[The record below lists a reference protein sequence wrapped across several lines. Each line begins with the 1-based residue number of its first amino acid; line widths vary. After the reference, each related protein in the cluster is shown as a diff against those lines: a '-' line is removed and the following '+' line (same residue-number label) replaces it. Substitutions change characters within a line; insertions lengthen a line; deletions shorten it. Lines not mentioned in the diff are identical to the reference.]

1 MVELGEQ
8 PVMGEQV
15 ELEVVEKN
23 LLSQDLDFSK
33 YFFSF
38 IVSDEIE
45 EIEDISI

>member
-23 LLSQDLDFSK
+23 LLSQDLVFFSK
-33 YFFSF
+33 YHFACSLYPM
-38 IVSDEIE
+38 SKKW
-45 EIEDISI
+45 

>member
-8 PVMGEQV
+8 PVMGEQQV

-33 YFFSF
+33 YHFACSLYPM
-38 IVSDEIE
+38 SKKW
-45 EIEDISI
+45 